1 MQKINSGYITMLRK
15 LVRGGCKREEFRY
28 TKSNAEILQVCKT
41 ADIPSF
47 VLEQQTSYLGNLARQ
62 SNKCLTKRLL
72 FNDDK
77 RLKQGRPFETVEDK
91 VLKNSSLTRDQFYKN
106 AMKMKN
112 GHDHTN
118 GVDRRLSSQ

>member
-1 MQKINSGYITMLRK
+1 MLRK
-15 LVRGGCKREEFRY
+15 LVRGGCKKEEFRY
-28 TKSNAEILQVCKT
+28 TKSNVEILQVCKT
-41 ADIPSF
+41 ANIPSF
-47 VLEQQTSYLGNLARQ
+47 VLKQQTSNLGNLARQ

-77 RLKQGRPFETVEDK
+77 RLKQGRPFQTVEDK

-106 AMKMKN
+106 AVKMKN

-118 GVDRRLSSQ
+118 RVDRRLSSQ